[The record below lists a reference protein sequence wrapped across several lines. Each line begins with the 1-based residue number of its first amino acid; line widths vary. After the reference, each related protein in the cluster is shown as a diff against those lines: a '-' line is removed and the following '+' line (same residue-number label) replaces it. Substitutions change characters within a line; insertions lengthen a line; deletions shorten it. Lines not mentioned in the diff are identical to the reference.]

1 MPFDTRVHS
10 VKINPRDSV
19 VTNTQ
24 KLCINGGGTDCSV
37 ALRELNNQNA
47 MLDTIVVVSDNE
59 SWVQF
64 YFGNGTSMM
73 NEWVKFKRRNPN
85 AKLILIDLTPS
96 VDSQVTNHTDILMVG
111 GWSDE
116 VFNVVNSFLSS
127 DSMDHWVEKIESVEI

>member
-1 MPFDTRVHS
+1 
-10 VKINPRDSV
+10 
-19 VTNTQ
+19 
-24 KLCINGGGTDCSV
+24 
-37 ALRELNNQNA
+37 